1 MTIEYDLNDF
11 GERLK
16 SIMKERDLTP
26 RKLCGMIHSDVFSVN
41 SWMAGL
47 HYPNGYFIVRLCKA
61 LDVSADYLLFG
72 GEMR

>member
-1 MTIEYDLNDF
+1 MTFEYDLNDF

-16 SIMKERDLTP
+16 FIMQERDLTP

-47 HYPNGYFIVRLCKA
+47 HYPNGYFL
-61 LDVSADYLLFG
+61 
-72 GEMR
+72 